1 MAYIRFLPDELNP
14 MAIQQKIAERVK
26 ERRLEKNLTQEALS
40 KMSGVSYASLRKF
53 ESTGEISLKS
63 LLKIAVAMDAVTEFE
78 KLFSEPAYTTM
89 DELLQTKKRIVRKRG
104 TRNE

>member
-63 LLKIAVAMDAVTEFE
+63 LLKIAVAMDVATEFE

>member
-14 MAIQQKIAERVK
+14 MAIQRKIAERVK
-26 ERRLEKNLTQEALS
+26 ERRLEKNLSQEALS
-40 KMSGVSYASLRKF
+40 KMSGVSYATLRKY

-63 LLKIAVAMDAVTEFE
+63 LLKIAVAMDAATDFE
-78 KLFSEPAYTTM
+78 KLFSEPTYTTM

>member
-14 MAIQQKIAERVK
+14 LAIQRKISERVK
-26 ERRLEKNLTQEALS
+26 ERRLEKNLSQEALS
-40 KMSGVSYASLRKF
+40 KMSGVSYATLRKY

-63 LLKIAVAMDAVTEFE
+63 LLKIAVAIDAATDFE